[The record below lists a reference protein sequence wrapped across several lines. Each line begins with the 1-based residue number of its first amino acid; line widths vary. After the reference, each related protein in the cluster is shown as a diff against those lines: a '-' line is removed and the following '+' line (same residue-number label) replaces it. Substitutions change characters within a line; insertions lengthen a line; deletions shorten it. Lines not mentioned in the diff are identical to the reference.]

1 MRKLLATL
9 ALPALLALGLAGCG
23 SPCQDLADR
32 ICNCQSAGAVR
43 DNCKASVKNEL
54 GATKPSSAD
63 QHACQ
68 LVLDSGK
75 CPDPETDSKECDR
88 LQTAQGKID
97 CGLAFSPDAGT
108 P

>member
-1 MRKLLATL
+1 MRKLLAAL
-9 ALPALLALGLAGCG
+9 VLPALLALGLAGCG
-23 SPCQDLADR
+23 SPCQDLGDR
-32 ICNCQSAGAVR
+32 ICNCQSAGALR

-63 QHACQ
+63 ETRCQ
-68 LVLDSGK
+68 DLLAT
-75 CPDPETDSKECDR
+75 CPDPETDSKQCDR
-88 LQTAQGKID
+88 LQTAQGKIG